1 MQVVPVLDIKNALVV
16 RGVMGD
22 RASYRPI
29 VTPLSPGPEPLP
41 VARGLMA
48 LHPFEALYIAD
59 LDAIEGLAGSEA
71 GEGGPADDRPSCG
84 DAAGAPATRRR
95 RGEPDAALV
104 ERLLAAHP
112 GVTLWLDAGV
122 TNLGEAMRIAAM
134 PGTRVVVGSESIDAA
149 PSLRNLSG
157 SADFALSLDFRGET
171 FLGPAEILADDSL
184 WPQTLIVM
192 TLAKVG
198 SGAGPD
204 LERLQAVKARA
215 GDRRIFAAGGVRG
228 PADLETLA
236 AMGISGA
243 LVATALPDGRITAAD
258 LAALDTP
265 AMRR

>member
-29 VTPLSPGPEPLP
+29 VTPLAPGPEPLA

-48 LHPFEALYIAD
+48 VHPFEALYIAD
-59 LDAIEGLAGSEA
+59 LDAIEGVPRHEA
-71 GEGGPADDRPSCG
+71 GEGGPADDGPS
-84 DAAGAPATRRR
+84 AGAGTDAPAARRR
-95 RGEPDAALV
+95 RGEPDAVLV
-104 ERLLAAHP
+104 ERLVAAHP

-122 TNLGEAMRIAAM
+122 TRLEDAMRIAAM
-134 PGTRVVVGSESIDAA
+134 PGVRVVVGSESIDGAQ
-149 PSLRNLSG
+149 SLRGLAG
-157 SADFALSLDFRGET
+157 SADFALSLDFRGDT
-171 FLGPAEILADDSL
+171 FVGPAEILADESL

-204 LERLQAVKARA
+204 LERLRAVKARA
-215 GDRRIFAAGGVRG
+215 GDRRVFAAGGVRG

-236 AMGISGA
+236 AIGIAGA
-243 LVATALPDGRITAAD
+243 LVATALHDGRISPAD
-258 LAALDTP
+258 LAALDARAT
-265 AMRR
+265 RG